1 MASLFPGY
9 ELKIFSFRQKDFKG
23 DKCAGEFIGDL
34 KNRHWS
40 EFKDGIDI
48 CFAIS
53 QQKDAQNNPA
63 KYETTNLVFVG
74 IDSQYYGCL

>member
-9 ELKIFSFRQKDFKG
+9 ELKTFSFRQKDFKG
-23 DKCAGEFIGDL
+23 DNCAGEFKGDL
-34 KNRHWS
+34 KNCLWS
-40 EFKDGIDI
+40 EFTDGIDI